1 MSAGPQSRK
10 PERRKPELRELAHSG
25 APVPDSRSVAFEI
38 LGQVLERRRPLDQ
51 ALASHEGFPR
61 MEPRDRAFARN
72 LLATTLRR
80 LGQID
85 AVLAGYLTHE
95 LPARGRSVMQA
106 LRLGAAQ
113 LLFLG
118 TPAHAAVDGS
128 VRLTDSRALAGYKGL
143 VNAVLRRIAGEGAQL
158 VTQQDAPRLNTPEWL
173 WRSWSEA
180 HGEAMARAIA
190 EAHLIEPPLD
200 LTVRAEPERWAAALG
215 GSVLPTG
222 SVRRPADLGGAIEAL
237 PGYADGAWW
246 VQDAAAAL
254 PARLLGDVAGK
265 AVIDL
270 CAAPGGKTAQLAGAG
285 ARVTAVDRSAQR
297 LERVGANLARL
308 RLSAELVAADAATW
322 RPDRPADAVLLDAP
336 CSATGTIR
344 RHPDVLWQKRPEDV
358 AALAATQDR
367 LLRAAA
373 EMVRPGGALV
383 YCVCSLEAE
392 EGAPRVAALVESGLV
407 APDPVRP
414 GEIAG
419 APAEAILSDGAL
431 RTFPSQLQA
440 LGGWDGFYAAR
451 LRRRS

>member
-1 MSAGPQSRK
+1 VRPRPHSRK
-10 PERRKPELRELAHSG
+10 PERRELAHSG
-25 APVPDSRSVAFEI
+25 APVPDSRVVAFEI
-38 LGQVLERRRPLDQ
+38 LGQVLDRRRPLDQ
-51 ALASHEGFPR
+51 AIAAHEGFAR
-61 MEPRDRAFARN
+61 LEPRDRAFVRN

-85 AVLAGYLTHE
+85 AVLSGCLTHE
-95 LPARGRSVMQA
+95 LPPRGRSVMQA

-128 VRLTDSRALAGYKGL
+128 VRLADSRALASYKGL
-143 VNAVLRRIAGEGAQL
+143 VNAVLRRVAREGAAL
-158 VTQQDAPRLNTPEWL
+158 VPGQDAARLNTPDWL
-173 WRSWSEA
+173 WRSWSRA
-180 HGEAMARAIA
+180 HGEETARSIA
-190 EAHLIEPPLD
+190 QAHLREPPLD
-200 LTVRAEPERWAAALG
+200 LSVPAEPERWAAALG

-222 SVRRPADLGGAIEAL
+222 SVRRPAELGGAIESL

-270 CAAPGGKTAQLAGAG
+270 CAAPGGKTAQLAAAG
-285 ARVTAVDRSAQR
+285 ARVVAVDRSAQR

-308 RLSAELVAADAATW
+308 QLSAELVAADAAAW
-322 RPDRPADAVLLDAP
+322 RPAALADAVLLDAP

-358 AALAATQDR
+358 AALASTQDG

-373 EMVRPGGALV
+373 EMLKPGGILV

-392 EGAPRVAALVESGLV
+392 EGAPRVAAAIESGLLE
-407 APDPVRP
+407 PDPVRA
-414 GEIAG
+414 GEVTG
-419 APAEAILSDGAL
+419 VPEEAIGPDGAL

-451 LRRRS
+451 LRRPS